1 MSVDVDYFSFS
12 PSRADKEWP
21 NFVEDFLVLRKR
33 HAPWDDYV
41 EDARELEKQ
50 KEKIEATYEPKIKKA
65 AHDAFAFFKDKGF
78 VIPWVDWETGA
89 GTDRWGNVIT
99 MSDVDKIDYLQSAGV
114 VYPADADHDAKNL
127 PFMSVSRDAPQ
138 LFDDYE
144 SVVDRMNRDIAAL
157 SGASPISDSQDTS
170 VALNERQDAIEKD
183 SRSSYLI
190 YENVFDEESL
200 LRDLITVDLY
210 YGSRK
215 TDYFE
220 DPKIEHWH
228 LLALIDVFDMKTD
241 GNIPLKDELIRVF
254 TTFTPRKLEE
264 VIQWMMREMDWDHKT
279 SDGGFREYVRSVRPL
294 VKDLENVPDALLV
307 REYGG
312 GEKVEPNSAQELL
325 MKRAKK
331 HAEQFKGL
339 LPPVL

>member
-1 MSVDVDYFSFS
+1 
-12 PSRADKEWP
+12 
-21 NFVEDFLVLRKR
+21 
-33 HAPWDDYV
+33 
-41 EDARELEKQ
+41 
-50 KEKIEATYEPKIKKA
+50 
-65 AHDAFAFFKDKGF
+65 
-78 VIPWVDWETGA
+78 
-89 GTDRWGNVIT
+89 
-99 MSDVDKIDYLQSAGV
+99 
-114 VYPADADHDAKNL
+114 
-127 PFMSVSRDAPQ
+127 
-138 LFDDYE
+138 
-144 SVVDRMNRDIAAL
+144 
-157 SGASPISDSQDTS
+157 
-170 VALNERQDAIEKD
+170 
-183 SRSSYLI
+183 
-190 YENVFDEESL
+190 
-200 LRDLITVDLY
+200 
-210 YGSRK
+210 
-215 TDYFE
+215 
-220 DPKIEHWH
+220 
-228 LLALIDVFDMKTD
+228 MKTD